1 MKTTVSIQSMDEL
14 DALKNA
20 GASGIMVGLKGFQ
33 SGCDGVF
40 SMDEI
45 KTLKE
50 KCEEK
55 NLDVM
60 VMMNRLYFDEELND
74 VHEAVQKVL
83 SLGCRILYCDPAV
96 YLSAVRE
103 KRVDQLVYDSSTLMC
118 NSLDVQLMQD
128 LGLNG
133 VVLSREITLEEIC
146 TIARKTK
153 GKTIVQA
160 YGYQVMAHS
169 KRHFLRNYM
178 KEIKKDLEL
187 ENLRDLSL
195 IETTRTGR
203 MPILE
208 EKDGCRIYTDIILC
222 AVKELDAMKE
232 SGVKELLLDGLFI
245 DRGEYVSCV
254 KAFND
259 ALCGEDAEALYAE
272 MRNRNEAYG
281 EGYMYTKTNLLKMEG
296 EGR

>member
-14 DALKNA
+14 DRLKESGAA
-20 GASGIMVGLKGFQ
+20 GVMVGLKGFQ

-45 KTLKE
+45 KTLKQL
-50 KCEEK
+50 CDEK

-60 VMMNRLYFDEELND
+60 IMMNRLYFDEELD
-74 VHEAVQKVL
+74 AVHQAVENVL
-83 SLGCRILYCDPAV
+83 DLGCRVLYCDPAV
-96 YLSAVRE
+96 YLCAQSRKQE
-103 KRVDQLVYDSSTLMC
+103 NQLVYDSSTLMC
-118 NSLDVQLMQD
+118 NSLDVQLMLD
-128 LGLNG
+128 LGLAG
-133 VVLSREITLEEIC
+133 VVLSREITLDEIC

-187 ENLRDLSL
+187 ENRRDLSL

-208 EKDGCRIYTDIILC
+208 EKDGCRIYTETVLC
-222 AVKELDAMKE
+222 ALKEVNAMKE
-232 SGVKELLLDGLFI
+232 AGIDELLLDGLFI
-245 DRGEYVSCV
+245 DRDEYAACV
-254 KAFND
+254 QAFHD
-259 ALCGEDAEALYAE
+259 VLCGHDAASLYTE
-272 MRNRNEAYG
+272 LKGRNIAYG
-281 EGYMYTKTNLLKMEG
+281 EGYMYTKTNLLKTEG

>member
-1 MKTTVSIQSMDEL
+1 MKTTVSIQSMNEL
-14 DALKNA
+14 DRLKES
-20 GASGIMVGLKGFQ
+20 GATGVMVGLEGFQ

-45 KTLKE
+45 RTLKE
-50 KCEEK
+50 KCNEK
-55 NLDVM
+55 ELDVL

-74 VHEAVQKVL
+74 VCQAVQEL
-83 SLGCRILYCDPAV
+83 LNEDCRILYCDPAV
-96 YLSAVRE
+96 YLCAE
-103 KRVDQLVYDSSTLMC
+103 AQNKQNQLVYDSSTLMC

-128 LGLNG
+128 LGLDG

-178 KEIKKDLEL
+178 KEINKDLSL
-187 ENLRDLSL
+187 ENLRDLTL

-208 EKDGCRIYTDIILC
+208 EKDGCRIYTDTVLC
-222 AVKELDAMKE
+222 ALKELKAMKE
-232 SGVKELLLDGLFI
+232 AGVDEILLDGIFI
-245 DRGEYVSCV
+245 DRDEYCSCV
-254 KAFND
+254 KAFDDVLSGKD
-259 ALCGEDAEALYAE
+259 AALLYAE
-272 MRNRNEAYG
+272 LRNRNEAYG
-281 EGYMYTKTNLLKMEG
+281 EGYMYTKTNLLKTEG